1 MPKAPKSNSDTG
13 AVETMKNMSAGVA
26 TKKTNLLIDWAATTS
41 KRPNR
46 FKQYP
51 KARIANMGSMG
62 SESDESM
69 PPLCLRGAGGAM
81 ILSKYD

>member
-1 MPKAPKSNSDTG
+1 
-13 AVETMKNMSAGVA
+13 MKKMRAGVA
-26 TKKTNLLIDWAATTS
+26 TKKTNLLIDWAAATS
-41 KRPNR
+41 NRPSR

-62 SESDESM
+62 SKSDDSM

-81 ILSKYD
+81 NLSKYD